1 MSLLESMS
9 QFMKGWNV
17 SCLTQEAVPWI
28 GSPSD
33 ASFTIRDFCTVFS
46 FLFLSLFEMLLPAS
60 AGLCVIEGMQQGSK
74 AKAYLEYHPWIPT
87 YSLHNII

>member
-1 MSLLESMS
+1 MS
-9 QFMKGWNV
+9 QFMKGWSV

-46 FLFLSLFEMLLPAS
+46 FLLLSLFEMLLPAS
-60 AGLCVIEGMQQGSK
+60 AGLCVIGGNAARFKSK
-74 AKAYLEYHPWIPT
+74 SLSGIPP
-87 YSLHNII
+87 LDPNLLLA